1 MVPPHLSR
9 AMRNSTDRTGLDWL
23 NALGPLEA
31 EVELRAC
38 CASPRWATRVAGGRP
53 YPTAEATYIAA
64 EQAWWSLDATDWLE
78 AFAGHPRIGERDP
91 ADPITSAEQAGVD
104 GARGDTLNALA
115 EGNRRYEERFGHVF
129 LVFATGK
136 TADQMLAILGDRLG
150 NDPETERVI
159 AAGEQWKITRRR
171 LERLLG

>member
-1 MVPPHLSR
+1 MAPRHPSR
-9 AMRNSTDRTGLDWL
+9 GLRNSAGRTGLDRL
-23 NALGPLEA
+23 NALGPMEA

-53 YPTAEATYIAA
+53 YSTPDALYVAA
-64 EQAWWSLDATDWLE
+64 EQAWWSLDVSDWLA
-78 AFAGHPRIGERDP
+78 AFAGHPRIGERNP
-91 ADPITSAEQAGVD
+91 ADPTTSVEQAGVD
-104 GARGDTLNALA
+104 GARVGTLDALA

-136 TADQMLAILGDRLG
+136 TADQMLAILGGRLG

-171 LERLLG
+171 LERLLE